1 MEVFEKSFYF
11 THLGFEYFQVKF
23 ETKKTIFQRSK
34 VTLLLSGQLSIPRLG
49 LCGHGELRTW
59 TQIGGDSD
67 GEQCD
72 VRPLRAIIGGDL
84 LN

>member
-49 LCGHGELRTW
+49 LCGHG
-59 TQIGGDSD
+59 DS
-67 GEQCD
+67 EHKHKQ
-72 VRPLRAIIGGDL
+72 VEIAMASSAM
-84 LN
+84 